1 LKTKVKTVLIV
12 DDSTSLREFIS
23 IILKNAGYD
32 VVMAENGKDALN
44 RLNGFNDARVD
55 IVITD
60 LNMPVMNGIE
70 FVKQMRGTSMY
81 SSIPVVLMTTE
92 LHESKKQEA
101 KQAGVSEWIN
111 KPFTPR
117 QLRDTIKK
125 FIK

>member
-1 LKTKVKTVLIV
+1 VARTVLVV
-12 DDSTSLREFIS
+12 DDSTTLREFIS
-23 IILKNAGYD
+23 FILKNAGYN

-44 RLNGFNDARVD
+44 RLDGLNDAKID

-70 FVKQMRGTSMY
+70 FIKEMRGSSMY
-81 SSIPVVLMTTE
+81 RSIPVILMTTE
-92 LHESKKQEA
+92 LHELKKQEA

-117 QLRDTIKK
+117 QIRDTIKK

>member
-1 LKTKVKTVLIV
+1 LVV
-12 DDSTSLREFIS
+12 DDSTTLREFIS
-23 IILKNAGYD
+23 FILKNAGYD

-44 RLNGFNDARVD
+44 RLNGLKDANVD

-70 FVKQMRGTSMY
+70 FIKEMRGSSMY
-81 SSIPVVLMTTE
+81 RSIPVILMTTE
-92 LHESKKQEA
+92 LHELKKQEA

>member
-1 LKTKVKTVLIV
+1 MIV

-70 FVKQMRGTSMY
+70 FVKQIRGTSMY
-81 SSIPVVLMTTE
+81 RYIPVVLMTTE

>member
-70 FVKQMRGTSMY
+70 FVKQIRGTSMY
-81 SSIPVVLMTTE
+81 RYIPVVLMTTE

>member
-1 LKTKVKTVLIV
+1 MARTVLVV
-12 DDSTSLREFIS
+12 DDSTTLREFIS
-23 IILKNAGYD
+23 FILKNAGYD

-44 RLNGFNDARVD
+44 RLDGLNNAKID

-70 FVKQMRGTSMY
+70 FIKEMRGSSMY
-81 SSIPVVLMTTE
+81 RSIPVILMTTE
-92 LHESKKQEA
+92 LHELKKQEA

-117 QLRDTIKK
+117 QIRDTIKK